1 MLLGV
6 GALTRAAFRVPRL
19 YAEAAREISAYLRSR
34 KTPGF
39 SPLATADVGGEHLAI
54 VNGVHVTALFVTDRA
69 VDVVARARSAAPV
82 L

>member
-6 GALTRAAFRVPRL
+6 GVRGVLCAAAVCQRRARDFGLSAVAQGPRFQ
-19 YAEAAREISAYLRSR
+19 S
-34 KTPGF
+34 
-39 SPLATADVGGEHLAI
+39 LATAAVGGEHPAI
-54 VNGVHVTALFVTDRA
+54 VNGVHVTALFLTDRA